1 MFFGFEGVLMELNVD
16 KFDMPFKIIGL
27 VVLVLVFLMILTW
40 LGLVKCGSIPYW
52 CDVYELVLG
61 SPRVGI
67 VYGDSG
73 LGDPEKL
80 REQLL
85 LPSGVNAKAVDL
97 IHVDRIS
104 LGNLKNYKLIIVEK
118 ARMLSAEQLAMF
130 MDYVNQGGRLVWV
143 ADSGVERAA
152 GEITDFSDINELKKY
167 TNNPWFRVTE
177 AETDAYKVVA
187 FDEFLGLR
195 YFGNYCSLKTCNDA
209 NFMVGILVTENTGNH
224 PLIFGLNPSLEMRIS
239 KEKDFAVVKQ
249 FANSSN
255 SSIVWTLD
263 FQSNIKTDAGD
274 LGKIVPMIA
283 TSNTGER
290 VAYYAYPPEYFAT
303 EMGYYSVIKRM
314 YLGMLGK

>member
-1 MFFGFEGVLMELNVD
+1 MELNVD
-16 KFDMPFKIIGL
+16 KFDMPFKILGL
-27 VVLVLVFLMILTW
+27 IVLIAAFLMLATW
-40 LGLVKCGSIPYW
+40 LGLVKCGTIPYW
-52 CDVYELVLG
+52 CDAYEFVLG
-61 SPRVGI
+61 APRVGI

-80 REQLL
+80 KEQLL
-85 LPSGVNAKAVDL
+85 LPNGVNAKAVDL
-97 IHVDRIS
+97 IYVDRIS

-118 ARMLSAEQLAMF
+118 ARVLSADQLAMF
-130 MDYVNQGGRLVWV
+130 MDYANQGGRLVWV
-143 ADSGVERAA
+143 ADSGVERGF
-152 GEITDFSDINELKKY
+152 GEITDFSDINELKKF
-167 TNNPWFRVTE
+167 TSNPWFRVKE
-177 AETDAYKVVA
+177 AETDAYSVIA

-195 YFGNYCSLKTCNDA
+195 YFGNYCSVKTCNDV
-209 NFMVGILVTENTGNH
+209 NFMVGTLITENTGDH
-224 PLIFGLNPSLEMRIS
+224 PLIFGLKPALEMRIS

-255 SSIVWTLD
+255 SNMVWTLD
-263 FQSNIKTDAGD
+263 FHSVIKTDAGD
-274 LGKIVPMIA
+274 LGRVVPIIA